1 MRENQRGSRN
11 YADNACTGTPEVRNR
26 NEKKAEAVHTQKQ
39 DSSTGLS
46 ADATRLKSE
55 GMIYL
60 DIIQPFAL

>member
-26 NEKKAEAVHTQKQ
+26 IENAEALLGQKK
-39 DSSTGLS
+39 DTSTGLS
-46 ADATRLKSE
+46 ADATRLNSE

-60 DIIQPFAL
+60 DIIQRFAL

>member
-26 NEKKAEAVHTQKQ
+26 NEKNAEAKHAQKK
-39 DSSTGLS
+39 DATIGLS
-46 ADATRLKSE
+46 ADATRLNSE

-60 DIIQPFAL
+60 DIIPRFAL